1 MIKFMKHL
9 FDVEMAVEYGV
20 NCAIILENFCYWI
33 EKNKA
38 NQINFYDGYYW
49 TYNSVRA
56 FNELF
61 PYMSQKQITTAI
73 KKLEEE
79 QLIISGNYNKLPWD
93 RTKWYALTEKGYSI
107 LQKSNIH
114 YPKMSNGTLQKDEPI
129 PNINTNSKQNNK
141 TNNKNNVVNDIYTP
155 QIKEVIDYLN
165 EKSKKNFRHTTK
177 KTQTLIKGLLKN
189 NYTVEDI
196 KKVIDIKVKQWGKD
210 KKMKIYLRPETLFGS
225 KFEAY
230 LNEEPNKE
238 VYEVKIDHE
247 DLAKYNDV
255 EIDF

>member
-9 FDVEMAVEYGV
+9 FDVEVAVEYGV

-141 TNNKNNVVNDIYTP
+141 TNNKNNVVNDNFICDAKV
-155 QIKEVIDYLN
+155 IIDYLN
-165 EKSKKNFRHTTK
+165 DATGKHFRHNTDKTK
-177 KTQTLIKGLLKN
+177 KLIKARIREGF
-189 NYTVEDI
+189 TVDDF
-196 KKVIDIKVKQWGKD
+196 KRVIDTKTKQWKKD

-230 LNEEPNKE
+230 LNEEPNEEIYKI
-238 VYEVKIDHE
+238 KIDHE

>member
-9 FDVEMAVEYGV
+9 FDVEVAVEYGV

-114 YPKMSNGTLQKDEPI
+114 YDKMSNGTLQKEEPI

-141 TNNKNNVVNDIYTP
+141 TNNKNNVVNDNFICDEKV
-155 QIKEVIDYLN
+155 IIDYLN
-165 EKSKKNFRHTTK
+165 DATGKHFRHNTDKTK
-177 KTQTLIKGLLKN
+177 KLIKARIREGF
-189 NYTVEDI
+189 TVDDF
-196 KKVIDIKVKQWGKD
+196 KRVIDTKTKQWSKD

-230 LNEEPNKE
+230 LNEEPNEEIYKI
-238 VYEVKIDHE
+238 KIDHE